1 MSFEKQNFL
10 CNLCQQCSMYED
22 MKNNIDY
29 IIKNK
34 KSELNNDEKNF
45 LIISYKNLI
54 NKYRESIIILNEK
67 LIKEKNNLYKEYI
80 NEYKN
85 KLILEFYQFINNLV
99 ANLNELVQNTKEK
112 ENKILYYKLLGDY
125 YRYLNEFYDESIINK
140 NNSDKKENNE
150 EKKENKENNN
160 DNIINENKIENKENI
175 INNINNNN
183 NNNNSNKQNNFQEKY
198 IKLCLENYEKSINL
212 CDEISYKN
220 ALKLELLL
228 NISVF
233 YYDIVKDKELAI
245 TISRETLDN
254 VKIAFKDIEEEN
266 EEYKNSLNI
275 ISILSENI
283 ELWTKETNFEF
294 IDDYLYKDN

>member
-22 MKNNIDY
+22 MKNNIDF

-34 KSELNNDEKNF
+34 KSELNNDEKKF

-67 LIKEKNNLYKEYI
+67 LIKEKNNLYKKYI

-85 KLILEFYQFINNLV
+85 KLIFEFFKFINNLI

-125 YRYLNEFYDESIINK
+125 YRYLNEIYDDSSILNK
-140 NNSDKKENNE
+140 NNSDKKENFNQE
-150 EKKENKENNN
+150 TKENKENNN
-160 DNIINENKIENKENI
+160 DNINNENKIENKENI
-175 INNINNNN
+175 MDNINNNIN
-183 NNNNSNKQNNFQEKY
+183 TNKQNNFQEKY

-233 YYDIVKDKELAI
+233 YYDILKDKELAI
-245 TISRETLDN
+245 TISKETLDN

-266 EEYKNSLNI
+266 EEYKNSINI
-275 ISILSENI
+275 INILSENI
-283 ELWTKETNFEF
+283 ELWTKETNFEL
-294 IDDYLYKDN
+294 IDDYLY

>member
-67 LIKEKNNLYKEYI
+67 LLIEKNNLYKEYI

-85 KLILEFYQFINNLV
+85 KLIIQLFQFINKLID
-99 ANLNELVQNTKEK
+99 NLNELVQNTKEK
-112 ENKILYYKLLGDY
+112 ENKILYYKLIGDY
-125 YRYLNEFYDESIINK
+125 YRYINEFYDDDLFNK
-140 NNSDKKENNE
+140 NKNDKKENNIE
-150 EKKENKENNN
+150 ETKENKDNNN
-160 DNIINENKIENKENI
+160 QIINEIKIENKES
-175 INNINNNN
+175 INNNN
-183 NNNNSNKQNNFQEKY
+183 NNNNLNKQNNNQEKF

-233 YYDIVKDKELAI
+233 YYEILKDKELALSI
-245 TISRETLDN
+245 LKETLDN

-266 EEYKNSLNI
+266 EEYKNSINI
-275 ISILSENI
+275 INVLSENI
-283 ELWTKETNFEF
+283 ELWSKENNFEF
-294 IDDYLYKDN
+294 DDSYL

>member
-22 MKNNIDY
+22 MKNNIDF

-34 KSELNNDEKNF
+34 KSELNNDEKKF

-67 LIKEKNNLYKEYI
+67 LIKEKNNLYKKYI

-85 KLILEFYQFINNLV
+85 KLIFEFFKFINNLI

-125 YRYLNEFYDESIINK
+125 YRYLNEIYDDSSILNK
-140 NNSDKKENNE
+140 NNSDKKENFNQE
-150 EKKENKENNN
+150 TKENKENKENNN
-160 DNIINENKIENKENI
+160 DNINNENKIENKENI
-175 INNINNNN
+175 MDNINNNI
-183 NNNNSNKQNNFQEKY
+183 NSNKQNNFQEKY
-198 IKLCLENYEKSINL
+198 IKLCLENYEKAINL
-212 CDEISYKN
+212 CDDISYKN

-266 EEYKNSLNI
+266 EEYKNSINI
-275 ISILSENI
+275 INILSENI
-283 ELWTKETNFEF
+283 ELWTKETNFEL
-294 IDDYLYKDN
+294 IDDYLY

>member
-140 NNSDKKENNE
+140 NNNDKKENNE

-175 INNINNNN
+175 INNINNN

-233 YYDIVKDKELAI
+233 YYDILKDKELAI
-245 TISRETLDN
+245 TISKETLDN

-266 EEYKNSLNI
+266 EEYKNSINI
-275 ISILSENI
+275 INILSENI
-283 ELWTKETNFEF
+283 ELWTKETNFEL
-294 IDDYLYKDN
+294 IDDYLY